1 VKQAYHHR
9 DLRQGLVDEALR
21 VLANEGPSA
30 LTLRELGRRLGVTH
44 AAAYAHFPD
53 KGALL
58 REVGN
63 AGFAQ
68 LAHVLAAARATEQD
82 PRAALAAM
90 GRAYV
95 AFAKRSP
102 HLYRLMFADD
112 ALAHGTD
119 CDPPAID
126 MDAFALLIEAVAAL
140 RPRSPDEV
148 LEASVAVW
156 SMVHGLSMLEIDR
169 RIGYKIDP
177 GLDMIGSA
185 TRLLFEGLA

>member
-21 VLANEGPSA
+21 VLAEEGPTA

-53 KGALL
+53 KGALM

-68 LAHVLAAARATEQD
+68 LTEVLAAARATSND
-82 PRAALAAM
+82 PREQLAAM

-95 AFAKRSP
+95 GFANGSP

-112 ALAHGTD
+112 ALAHD
-119 CDPPAID
+119 VECAPPPIGES
-126 MDAFALLIEAVAAL
+126 AFEILIQAVAAL
-140 RPRSPDEV
+140 KPRTP
-148 LEASVAVW
+148 EAVMEAAVAVW

-169 RIGYKIDP
+169 RIGYKFDASIDV
-177 GLDMIGSA
+177 IGAA
-185 TRLLFEGLA
+185 TRVLFEGLA

>member
-9 DLRQGLVDEALR
+9 DLRQGLIDEALR

-53 KGALL
+53 KSALL
-58 REVGN
+58 REVCN
-63 AGFAQ
+63 AGFTQ
-68 LAHVLAAARATEQD
+68 LAGVLAAARATLTD
-82 PRAALAAM
+82 PREALAAM

-95 AFAKRSP
+95 GFANGSP
-102 HLYRLMFADD
+102 HLYRLMFTDD
-112 ALAHGTD
+112 ALAYDAD
-119 CDPPAID
+119 CVPLPVGE
-126 MDAFALLIEAVAAL
+126 DAFGLLFDAVSALK
-140 RPRSPDEV
+140 PRTPEEI

-177 GLDMIGSA
+177 RIDMIGCA
-185 TRLLFEGLA
+185 TRVLFEGLA